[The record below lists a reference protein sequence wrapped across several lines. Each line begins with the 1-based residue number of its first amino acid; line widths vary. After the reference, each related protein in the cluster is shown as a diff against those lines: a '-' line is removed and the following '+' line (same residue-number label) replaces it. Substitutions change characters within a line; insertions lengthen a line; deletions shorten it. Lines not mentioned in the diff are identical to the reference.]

1 MIKETVT
8 MSHKELHRLQIIQE
22 QAAARIGISIRQVK
36 RLVQRYRNEGPS
48 GLVSH
53 RRGKRPNNSFST
65 EFRATVISLLKGRYA
80 DFGPTFACEKLREI
94 HGLSLSVETLRK
106 WMIEEGLWRERRG
119 KSASI
124 YERRMGGT
132 SEGEVIESDGS
143 GQERFEKRGGR
154 WRVSVFS
161 EEATRGLREWGLGR
175 AETRRAYMETLRGYL
190 NDHG

>member
-8 MSHKELHRLQIIQE
+8 MSHKELHRLQIIQESINRHITQE

-48 GLVSH
+48 GLVSR

-94 HGLSLSVETLRK
+94 HGLCLSIETLRAYGANVVVSLPEFISAGCGAHPTVNSSRL
-106 WMIEEGLWRERRG
+106 MARLMTGLKVG
-119 KSASI
+119 APN
-124 YERRMGGT
+124 
-132 SEGEVIESDGS
+132 
-143 GQERFEKRGGR
+143 
-154 WRVSVFS
+154 
-161 EEATRGLREWGLGR
+161 A
-175 AETRRAYMETLRGYL
+175 
-190 NDHG
+190 H